1 MIITETLLHI
11 EGTCNRNE
19 AKVIFHGKH
28 TIYSPTKKNFKEA
41 KEIGES
47 AKMKKGTSL

>member
-1 MIITETLLHI
+1 MIITETLLNI

-28 TIYSPTKKNFKEA
+28 TIYSPTKKA

-47 AKMKKGTSL
+47 TKMKKGTSL